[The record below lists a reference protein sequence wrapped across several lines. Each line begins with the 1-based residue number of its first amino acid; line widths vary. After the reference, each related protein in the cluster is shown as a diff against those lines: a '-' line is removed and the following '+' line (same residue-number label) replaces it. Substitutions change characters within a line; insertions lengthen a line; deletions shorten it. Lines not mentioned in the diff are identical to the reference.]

1 MASKKNTNSY
11 HSTERTRRGA
21 TTTFGSRTDIG
32 CVREQNED
40 SLVVAPPLFVVADG
54 MGGHAAG
61 EVASEIAVNV
71 IAQNAPDHPDPDALA
86 SAVEEANRSIIDAAM
101 SGKGREGMGT
111 TCTAAMLEGER
122 LVVAQVGDSRAYLLH
137 NGQLTQLTR
146 DHSLMAALI
155 EAGEITPEEARVHPR
170 RSVITRALGNDPATR
185 PDIYEVN
192 VEAGDRLMLCSDG
205 LSGMILDEDIAAV
218 MRRVRDP
225 QRCAS
230 QLVNEAI
237 AAGGHDNVT
246 VIVAD
251 VEGTREKQRKKVVR
265 RTKVWLAFIIL
276 LFAAILGGAA
286 WGTNQYL
293 SHVAYLADSDGNVAV
308 YRGVPGDFF
317 GISSSSLIEVTD
329 VAVKDLPSTA
339 RGNVESGL
347 RCDSIESAY
356 DLVEDYRSDIEERE
370 QQKAKA
376 LSASS
381 ASSSS
386 SSNSASGAGAASSDS
401 AAASGAAVE
410 AAASNGGVTGAAS
423 TQNAASAQNAAAT
436 RGGGAA

>member
-1 MASKKNTNSY
+1 MASKKNANSY

-21 TTTFGSRTDIG
+21 TTTFGSRTDVG

-71 IAQNAPDHPDPDALA
+71 IAQNAPEHPDPDALA
-86 SAVEEANRSIIDAAM
+86 AAVEEANRSIIDAAM
-101 SGKGREGMGT
+101 KGEGREGMGT

-155 EAGEITPEEARVHPR
+155 EVGEITPEEARVHPR

-185 PDIYEVN
+185 PDIYEVS

-205 LSGMILDEDIAAV
+205 LSGMIRDEDIAAV

-251 VEGTREKQRKKVVR
+251 VEGAREKQRKKVVR
-265 RTKVWLAFIIL
+265 RTKVTLSLVAL
-276 LFAAILGGAA
+276 LFVAIVAGAA
-286 WGTNQYL
+286 WGTSQYL
-293 SHVAYLADSDGNVAV
+293 DHVAYLADDDGNVAI

-317 GISSSSLIEVTD
+317 GFSSSQLIEVTD
-329 VAVKDLPSTA
+329 VAVDDLPSTA
-339 RGNVESGL
+339 RGNIESGL
-347 RCDSIESAY
+347 RCDSVDSAY
-356 DLVEDYRSDIEERE
+356 DLVDGYRSDIEERE
-370 QQKAKA
+370 AAKA
-376 LSASS
+376 ASAKTAAASSQASAAGSQAASTGAAGAGSQTGGSAS
-381 ASSSS
+381 ATG
-386 SSNSASGAGAASSDS
+386 AADSGAG
-401 AAASGAAVE
+401 
-410 AAASNGGVTGAAS
+410 TY
-423 TQNAASAQNAAAT
+423 
-436 RGGGAA
+436 RGGAQ